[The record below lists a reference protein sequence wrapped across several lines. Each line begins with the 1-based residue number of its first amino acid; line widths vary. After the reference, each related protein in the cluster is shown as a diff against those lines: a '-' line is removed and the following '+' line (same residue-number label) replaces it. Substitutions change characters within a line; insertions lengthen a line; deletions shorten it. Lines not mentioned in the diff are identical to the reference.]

1 MLAVVGTS
9 LVLLSMWRNP
19 VLRRI
24 SLRNIRRRRGSALL
38 VIAGSMVG
46 IALIAGSMVIKDT
59 THRLD
64 QDVAY
69 RYLGETDEIA
79 TLPATQNARVPYFDR
94 QQVQDLLS
102 VGRINGQTN
111 ASEGA
116 DLVDGVLV
124 VAQETVPV
132 QKVDP
137 TTGEPILVEPRVVV
151 TALDW
156 RELANFGRNPPP
168 LVEPSSG
175 EVLASH
181 ALARELELEAGD
193 TIQVFA
199 DNKSHT
205 FRVRDVV
212 DDQGI
217 SGYWNSFDI
226 ISVSMLMRLED
237 AQAVFTGGEDKAN
250 AIFVSNV
257 GGVTDGFQHTS
268 AVRQA
273 ASNLLGSAETQS
285 DFQIRGVKAQ
295 VLDNPFSIGDMF
307 LSVSSFA
314 IVAGVM
320 LVLNIYAMLAEERRS
335 EMGIMRAMGLRR
347 AHLVRLFLFEGT
359 VYSLSAAIVGV
370 LAGLG
375 VARVAVW
382 SMNEFAFF
390 SSTDSSL
397 RLVFTFELNSLLVAG
412 AVGMVVTLATV
423 LISSLRISNV
433 NIVAAMRDLPEPPNQ
448 KRRRWTVVWPILVAL
463 SGLGLTGQA
472 VAADDG
478 ILYVV
483 GPTAAVLGLAF
494 TLQRFL
500 PSRALLSLV
509 FVGLVAYSQLAF
521 MIPAVKEAND
531 EGQAT
536 FLTGMILVLSAVGAF
551 VLNFPA
557 VVWLV
562 RQSLGR
568 LRRILPVV
576 RLALAYPAER
586 PVRTGFT
593 LGMFSLVIFLE
604 TLAGIYLIT
613 VTSQTDKTREREM
626 GGFDAI
632 VAIDPLN
639 PVPDLK
645 HRLLSSGK
653 ADFADVETISALR
666 TVRVELPQYA
676 RKDYS
681 NRSEGDHA
689 AASEGALTERIIGLD
704 SVFLETTRTELDMRA
719 PEFGSDGEVW
729 QALAHDPSLVVV
741 GSAFDGEHWEF
752 RRPVLTAGDTLT
764 LRDPVSGLTY
774 EKRIAGRMSG
784 TAIDWLLPGSYKES

>member
-1 MLAVVGTS
+1 M
-9 LVLLSMWRNP
+9 
-19 VLRRI
+19 
-24 SLRNIRRRRGSALL
+24 
-38 VIAGSMVG
+38 
-46 IALIAGSMVIKDT
+46 
-59 THRLD
+59 
-64 QDVAY
+64 
-69 RYLGETDEIA
+69 
-79 TLPATQNARVPYFDR
+79 
-94 QQVQDLLS
+94 
-102 VGRINGQTN
+102 
-111 ASEGA
+111 
-116 DLVDGVLV
+116 
-124 VAQETVPV
+124 
-132 QKVDP
+132 
-137 TTGEPILVEPRVVV
+137 
-151 TALDW
+151 
-156 RELANFGRNPPP
+156 
-168 LVEPSSG
+168 
-175 EVLASH
+175 
-181 ALARELELEAGD
+181 
-193 TIQVFA
+193 
-199 DNKSHT
+199 
-205 FRVRDVV
+205 
-212 DDQGI
+212 
-217 SGYWNSFDI
+217 
-226 ISVSMLMRLED
+226 
-237 AQAVFTGGEDKAN
+237 
-250 AIFVSNV
+250 
-257 GGVTDGFQHTS
+257 
-268 AVRQA
+268 
-273 ASNLLGSAETQS
+273 
-285 DFQIRGVKAQ
+285 
-295 VLDNPFSIGDMF
+295 
-307 LSVSSFA
+307 
-314 IVAGVM
+314 
-320 LVLNIYAMLAEERRS
+320 
-335 EMGIMRAMGLRR
+335 
-347 AHLVRLFLFEGT
+347 
-359 VYSLSAAIVGV
+359 

-433 NIVAAMRDLPEPPNQ
+433 NIVAAMRDLPEPSNQ

-632 VAIDPLN
+632 VAVDPLN

-645 HRLLSSGK
+645 QRLLSSGK

-666 TVRVELPQYA
+666 TLRVELPQYA

-689 AASEGALTERIIGLD
+689 AASEGALTEQIIGLD
-704 SVFLETTRTELDMRA
+704 SVFLETTKTELDMRA
-719 PEFGSDGEVW
+719 TEFGSDGEVW
-729 QALAHDPSLVVV
+729 QALAHDPGLVVV

-784 TAIDWLLPGSYKES
+784 TAIDWLLQGVLMSGRTIENEFAVSPDAPPATYLLKFAPGTEQKSVANSIEKELIANGAQVRLVSELLELSTSWLNLIRIMQGFIALGLLVGVAGLAVVAARAVHQRRHDVGTLRALGFRRGMVLSYLLAESSFVSLLGIGLGVAAGTLAGYGMYLTYIKDEIGGSFVFPVPEVGVLVSVVYVSGLLFTLLPALRAASMPPAQALRQTE